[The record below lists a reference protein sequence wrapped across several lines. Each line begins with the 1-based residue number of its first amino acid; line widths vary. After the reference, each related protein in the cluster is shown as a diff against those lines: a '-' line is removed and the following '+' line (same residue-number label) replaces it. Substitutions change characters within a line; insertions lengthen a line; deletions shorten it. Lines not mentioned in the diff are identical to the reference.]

1 MVRIMY
7 IMLNMHVCIGFNIR
21 VFITPSVSSL
31 FLLNITV
38 IYHKIPNNHIVT
50 VFNYMVIRLCQI
62 RTQHFLN
69 LFTAYWFR
77 NKIIHSG
84 L

>member
-1 MVRIMY
+1 MFQVYEQEI
-7 IMLNMHVCIGFNIR
+7 LVNMSISSGSLDHCAGAYYVYYVKYVCIGFNIR

-50 VFNYMVIRLCQI
+50 VFNYMVIRLC
-62 RTQHFLN
+62 
-69 LFTAYWFR
+69 
-77 NKIIHSG
+77 
-84 L
+84 